1 MAGLDFKIDWMDG
14 TGVKGP
20 ELSSTQAS
28 LRIMAGDSVITRVLD
43 TRARTTRDDVYVSVY
58 PLAEW
63 LATHWWFLTHEVEN
77 PIKADDPGFLRRHT
91 VNTNLD
97 GYPFPKLKIV
107 PSGTQVHIVW
117 TRSPSQSAHVD
128 FIHQGQKWVD
138 RNEFSEA
145 CTNFINQVVRRLEA
159 LDISG
164 TFLQEEWAAIRMA
177 DDDESEF
184 CRAAAALGW
193 DPYALD
199 DSERDMMLEMA
210 EQSTGAVL
218 EEAMAALDPQ
228 NLRKGWSAIVNVIA
242 NAKCNSLDI
251 DMESLRHRI
260 NRHAYPPD
268 AQPWR
273 LGYSLARQ
281 VRQALDLNGEPLST
295 TADLASAFDTS
306 SELFDTVM
314 EPVDFGVAGLVE
326 GAVTRDDDG
335 KPAFAL
341 RQRNEAGKRFGFCRA
356 LAETLEFPESD
367 TLLTKARSE
376 RQQRNRAFAAE
387 FLAPSSGL
395 RDKIEERVV
404 DNEKICELATE
415 FGVFTDVIEYQVKNH
430 GIAKIWLERE
440 GDNAP

>member
-1 MAGLDFKIDWMDG
+1 MAGLDFKIDWLDG
-14 TGVKGP
+14 AGIKGP

-43 TRARTTRDDVYVSVY
+43 TRARTTRDDVYVSAY

-63 LATHWWFLTHEVEN
+63 LAAHWWFLTHEVEN

-91 VNTNLD
+91 VGTNLD

-128 FIHQGQKWVD
+128 FLHEGQKLVD
-138 RNEFSEA
+138 RNEFSEV
-145 CTNFINQVVRRLEA
+145 CTNFIDQVIRRLEA

-164 TFLQEEWAAIRMA
+164 TFLQEEWAAIRVA

-199 DSERDMMLEMA
+199 DSQRDLMLEMA
-210 EQSTGAVL
+210 DQSTGAVL
-218 EEAMAALDPQ
+218 EEAMVALDPQ

-251 DMESLRHRI
+251 DLESLRHRI
-260 NRHAYPPD
+260 NQHAYPPD
-268 AQPWR
+268 TQPWR

-306 SELFDTVM
+306 SESFDTVM
-314 EPVDFGVAGLVE
+314 EPVDFGSARLVE

-335 KPAFAL
+335 RPAFAL
-341 RQRNEAGKRFGFCRA
+341 RQRCDDRKRFGFCRA
-356 LAETLEFPESD
+356 LAETLRFPESD

-395 RDKIEERVV
+395 RDRISGSVV
-404 DNEKICELATE
+404 DDEEINELAAE
-415 FGVFTDVIEYQVKNH
+415 FGVYSGIIEHQVRNH
-430 GIAKIWLERE
+430 RIAQIWQ
-440 GDNAP
+440 